1 MKPTWP
7 ATPHL
12 PVAWGEVF
20 DKLTIL
26 EIKQLYLTGPQQQE
40 SLMRERSAIDVVVG
54 ERQRFPRELQALI
67 DALHELN
74 LALWDIEEGKRAC
87 EREQRFDAEFIQLAR
102 DVYLKNDQRAVIKRR
117 INDLL
122 GSDIREEKSHRTVT

>member
-1 MKPTWP
+1 MWWWVS
-7 ATPHL
+7 ASDS
-12 PVAWGEVF
+12 PV
-20 DKLTIL
+20 
-26 EIKQLYLTGPQQQE
+26 
-40 SLMRERSAIDVVVG
+40 
-54 ERQRFPRELQALI
+54 I